1 MATVIVYYS
10 GHGVKDPTDKD
21 VWLQLAGQTRVS
33 DHLGISIG
41 GLIETARGASYLGE
55 LHVIVD
61 ACFSGQGA
69 LTGSLTLKE
78 FGKQTTVFT
87 SSSDIQNSYPIQVDP
102 THKLSAFT
110 HTLLRAW
117 GPEWGTADDNG
128 DGILQFPELATFS
141 ILALKKYFLQK
152 AIDAEMRPQLMGTH
166 HEEIFFGY
174 RREHVTRWHSTTR
187 EALNLLALERSLITR
202 VTVTPGKDPVTPAI
216 PQEAQTL
223 AKQVSPAPDDFYALG
238 LKAQAEGRMEEADTF
253 FQQAEAQEEPHKDKL
268 AKIYLARGRNH
279 TYQGQ
284 YQAALPWYQ
293 KTLALKPTKDPE
305 RLNEFG
311 TAFYLAGRY
320 DEALPILH
328 EALTLREKTLK
339 GNDPDL
345 ATSFNNLATLYKTQ
359 GKYAEAELYYQRAL
373 RINELALGPDHPQ
386 VALSLNYL
394 AQLYYT
400 QGKYAEAVP
409 LYQRNITILET
420 ALGVNHPNVATS
432 LNNLAEL
439 HRTQGQ
445 YAAADPLYQRALAID
460 EAVLGPTHSDVERDL
475 NNLAELHRAQEQ
487 YAQAEPLYQRALRI
501 NEQVLGADHPQVALN
516 LNNLAGVYGA
526 QGKYAEAES
535 LYQRALR
542 ITERA
547 LGPNNP
553 HVARNLNNLAE
564 LHRTLGQYDE
574 AEFLYKRALAINETA
589 LGPDH
594 PGVAINLNNLALLY
608 KTQGKYDEAEPLFQ
622 RVISIFETALGMD
635 HPNVATSLNNL
646 AELYRTQEKYAE
658 AEPLYQRSFW
668 IFVRGL
674 GPEHPY
680 VQQSF
685 GNYLAFL
692 EASGQ
697 PHSEEDALSK
707 LTEALQSI
715 NTQSPSSS
723 P

>member
-1 MATVIVYYS
+1 MKPRTPHIIHTQRSNPLSILVASFLALQVVLWLTTDPEVRANTPPPAPQLTEQEDGPLQVWKKKAKFYLVIAVDQTGVPGTELPFAKTDGIEVQQALEAHGYQPLLATQPIGEQATQGNVITALQAIRELPEWATVIVYYS

-21 VWLQLAGQTRVS
+21 VWLQLAGQTQVS

-55 LHVIVD
+55 LHILVD
-61 ACFSGQGA
+61 ACFSGKGT
-69 LTGSLTLKE
+69 LTGNLTLKE
-78 FGKQTTVFT
+78 FGKNTTVLT

-102 THKLSAFT
+102 TRRLSAFT

-141 ILALKKYFLQK
+141 ILELKKYFLQK
-152 AIDAEMRPQLMGTH
+152 AIDAEMRPQLLGAH

-187 EALNLLALERSLITR
+187 EALNILALERSLITR

-223 AKQVSPAPDDFYALG
+223 AKQVSPAPDDFYVLG
-238 LKAQAEGRMEEADTF
+238 LQAQAEGRMEEADTLL
-253 FQQAEAQEEPHKDKL
+253 QQAEAQEEEHKEKL

-311 TAFYLAGRY
+311 TAFYMAGRY

-328 EALTLREKTLK
+328 EALTLREKTLNQ
-339 GNDPDL
+339 NDPDL
-345 ATSFNNLATLYKTQ
+345 
-359 GKYAEAELYYQRAL
+359 
-373 RINELALGPDHPQ
+373 
-386 VALSLNYL
+386 
-394 AQLYYT
+394 
-400 QGKYAEAVP
+400 
-409 LYQRNITILET
+409 
-420 ALGVNHPNVATS
+420 ATS

-439 HRTQGQ
+439 
-445 YAAADPLYQRALAID
+445 Y
-460 EAVLGPTHSDVERDL
+460 
-475 NNLAELHRAQEQ
+475 RAQGK
-487 YAQAEPLYQRALRI
+487 YAEAEPLYQRALRI
-501 NEQVLGADHPQVALN
+501 
-516 LNNLAGVYGA
+516 
-526 QGKYAEAES
+526 
-535 LYQRALR
+535 
-542 ITERA
+542 T
-547 LGPNNP
+547 
-553 HVARNLNNLAE
+553 
-564 LHRTLGQYDE
+564 
-574 AEFLYKRALAINETA
+574 ETA

-594 PGVAINLNNLALLY
+594 PSVAIRLNNLALLY
-608 KTQGKYDEAEPLFQ
+608 KTQG
-622 RVISIFETALGMD
+622 
-635 HPNVATSLNNL
+635 
-646 AELYRTQEKYAE
+646 KYAE

-668 IFVRGL
+668 ILVHGL
-674 GPEHPY
+674 GTEHPY

-685 GNYLAFL
+685 GNYQAFL

-697 PHSEEDALSK
+697 PHGMEDVVNK
-707 LTEALQSI
+707 LQEALPSI
-715 NTQSPSSS
+715 NTQSPSPSSS